1 MSQYVN
7 VAHLNTYSNRVEAL
21 LQQRG
26 SYLKEFVTVQSYVGK
41 GVRAVDQIGASVASE
56 ITVRHSR
63 TELTDIPHDA
73 RWCHPRDFGVAH
85 GIDKED
91 LQRMMI
97 DVQSPY
103 AMAQSYALGRT
114 CDDLSIE
121 AMITDA
127 AKTGE
132 DGEVTTTLSA
142 DGVGIVDSA
151 GADPMTVAKLREAK
165 KNLMANEV
173 DIRHEQLFVGL
184 TAVQHDNMLSQTQA
198 VNLDYTD
205 KPVLVDGSIT
215 KFMGFN
221 FVHCERFTLNS
232 SGKRICPVWAK
243 SGVILGMWNSLE
255 VSIDKLPERWNM
267 LQIMSK
273 GTFGATRT
281 EGGKIQH
288 IICDE

>member
-7 VAHLNTYSNRVEAL
+7 VAHLNTYQDRVEAL

-26 SYLKEFVTVQSYVGK
+26 SYLKEFVRVESYTGK
-41 GVRAVDQIGASVASE
+41 GVRVVDQVGAVAATE
-56 ITVRHSR
+56 ITTRHAR
-63 TELTDIPHDA
+63 TELTDVPHDA
-73 RWCHPRDFGVAH
+73 RWCHPRDWGVAH

-91 LQRMMI
+91 LLKMMI
-97 DVQSPY
+97 NPQSNY
-103 AMAQSYALGRT
+103 VMGQGYALGRT
-114 CDDLSIE
+114 CDDLIIE

-132 DGEVTTTLSA
+132 DGETTTTLTA
-142 DGVGIVDSA
+142 DNVGIVDSS
-151 GADPMTVAKLREAK
+151 GTDPMTVAKLREAK

-173 DIRHEQLFVGL
+173 DIRNEKLFCGL

-205 KPVLVDGSIT
+205 RPVLVDGEIT
-215 KFMGFN
+215 KFMGFH

-232 SGKRICPVWAK
+232 SGKRICPVWAQ
-243 SGVILGMWNSLE
+243 SGVVLGMWNSIE
-255 VSIDKLPERWNM
+255 TSVDKLPERWNM
-267 LQIMSK
+267 LQVMSK